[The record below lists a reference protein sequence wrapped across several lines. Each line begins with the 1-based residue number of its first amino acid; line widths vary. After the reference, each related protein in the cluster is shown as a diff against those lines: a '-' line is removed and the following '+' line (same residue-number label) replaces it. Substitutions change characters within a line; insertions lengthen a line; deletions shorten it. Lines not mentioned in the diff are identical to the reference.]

1 MLILP
6 RVCAEFHNSR
16 GDVIFTITPSTRMQV
31 QEAPDEIR
39 QDPLFDM
46 LIAERSLEA
55 VVSAAQRRTLEN
67 DPSAGADA
75 AGRKAPAPDPD
86 MTATAPVG
94 ANAPAGEAG
103 TADAAPAKAGTAK
116 TSKAQKGT

>member
-6 RVCAEFHNSR
+6 RVCAEFRNPR
-16 GDVIFTITPSTRMQV
+16 GDVIFTVPPSARLQV

-55 VVSAAQRRTLEN
+55 VVSAAQQRKLEN
-67 DPSAGADA
+67 DPAAGADA
-75 AGRKAPAPDPD
+75 AGRKADPVAPDALAAK
-86 MTATAPVG
+86 TGSSAP
-94 ANAPAGEAG
+94 
-103 TADAAPAKAGTAK
+103 AAPAAKASG
-116 TSKAQKGT
+116 KAPKGT